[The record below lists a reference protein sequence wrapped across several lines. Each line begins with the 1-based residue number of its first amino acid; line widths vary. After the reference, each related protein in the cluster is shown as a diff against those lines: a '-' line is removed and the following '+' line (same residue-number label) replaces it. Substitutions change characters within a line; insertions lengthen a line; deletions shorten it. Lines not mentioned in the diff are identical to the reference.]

1 MKRRILALVVLVV
14 LVMNVSAQAVN
25 NRAINAA
32 PTLEFDGA
40 TAECSV
46 VCSGNV
52 SDRINA
58 TLTLYEGDDFVDSW
72 SGSGT
77 TRVSVSG
84 DCRVTR
90 GRMYTLEV
98 TWFINGV
105 QQQSVSTTLRCPLV
119 G

>member
-1 MKRRILALVVLVV
+1 MKRRVLALVVLIV
-14 LVMNVSAQAVN
+14 LVMSVSAQAVN
-25 NRAINAA
+25 HRAVNAA
-32 PTLEFDGA
+32 PTLDFDGA

-46 VCSGNV
+46 VCAGNV

-58 TLTLYEGDDFVDSW
+58 TITLYEGNDFVDSW

-84 DCRVTR
+84 DCQVTR
-90 GRMYTLEV
+90 GRTYTLEV
-98 TWFINGV
+98 TWSVNGV
-105 QQQSVSTTLRCPLV
+105 QQQSVSTTRRCPLV